1 MARIETRRAE
11 AEEEE
16 NLLEAEEYEEEEEE
30 VAAAPAPAV
39 SDSRR
44 RRQAKRGELP
54 AEPVSAA
61 VVTPRKDRPTPSQ
74 REEPEHRGNFITR
87 FFGGIRRYAR
97 ETAVELAKVS
107 WPTREEIIR
116 LTTIVIGVTIVSSL
130 FLGFASFLF
139 SLLITNMAIADS
151 SIIYGIIC
159 IVMIVVVSGLWLFR
173 DRIFKSAE

>member
-11 AEEEE
+11 AEEEDF
-16 NLLEAEEYEEEEEE
+16 LEAEEYEEEEQE

-97 ETAVELAKVS
+97 ETAVELAKVA
-107 WPTREEIIR
+107 WPSREEIVR
-116 LTTIVIGVTIVSSL
+116 LTTIVIAVTIVSAL
-130 FLGFASFLF
+130 FLGLASFLF
-139 SLLITNMAIADS
+139 SLLVTNMAIAES
-151 SIIYGIIC
+151 STVFGLIS
-159 IVMIVVVSGLWLFR
+159 IVLIVVVAGLWLFR
-173 DRIFKSAE
+173 ERIFKRVE

>member
-11 AEEEE
+11 AEEED
-16 NLLEAEEYEEEEEE
+16 LLEAEEFEEEEE

-54 AEPVSAA
+54 AEPVSAT

-97 ETAVELAKVS
+97 ETAVELSKVA
-107 WPTREEIIR
+107 WPTREEIVR
-116 LTTIVIGVTIVSSL
+116 LTTIVIAVTVVSAL
-130 FLGFASFLF
+130 FLGLASFLF
-139 SLLITNMAIADS
+139 SLLVTNMAIADS
-151 SIIYGIIC
+151 STIFGIIS
-159 IVMIVVVSGLWLFR
+159 IVMIIIVAGVWLFR
-173 DRIFKSAE
+173 ERIFKSVE

>member
-11 AEEEE
+11 ADEEED
-16 NLLEAEEYEEEEEE
+16 LLEAEEYEEEEEE
-30 VAAAPAPAV
+30 VAVAAPAV

-97 ETAVELAKVS
+97 ETAVELAKVA
-107 WPTREEIIR
+107 WPSREEIIR
-116 LTTIVIGVTIVSSL
+116 LTTIVIGVTVVAAL
-130 FLGFASFLF
+130 FLGLASFLF
-139 SLLITNMAIADS
+139 SLLVTNMAIADS
-151 SIIYGIIC
+151 SIIFGIIS

-173 DRIFKSAE
+173 ERIFKSAE

>member
-11 AEEEE
+11 AEEED
-16 NLLEAEEYEEEEEE
+16 LIEAEEYEEEEEQE
-30 VAAAPAPAV
+30 VVAAPAPAV

-97 ETAVELAKVS
+97 ETAVELAKVA
-107 WPTREEIIR
+107 WPSREEIMR
-116 LTTIVIGVTIVSSL
+116 LTTIVIAVTVVSAL
-130 FLGFASFLF
+130 FLGTASFLF
-139 SLLITNMAIADS
+139 SLLVTNMAIADS
-151 SIIYGIIC
+151 STVFGIIS
-159 IVMIVVVSGLWLFR
+159 IVMILVVAGVWLFR
-173 DRIFKSAE
+173 ERIFKRVE

>member
-16 NLLEAEEYEEEEEE
+16 LIEAEAFEEEEEI
-30 VAAAPAPAV
+30 AAAPAPAV

-74 REEPEHRGNFITR
+74 REEPEHRGNVITR

-97 ETAVELAKVS
+97 ETAVELNKVA
-107 WPTREEIIR
+107 WPTREEIVR
-116 LTTIVIGVTIVSSL
+116 LTTIVIAVTIVSAL
-130 FLGFASFLF
+130 FLGTASFLF
-139 SLLITNMAIADS
+139 SLLVTNMAIADTS
-151 SIIYGIIC
+151 TVFGIIS
-159 IVMIVVVSGLWLFR
+159 IVMIIVVAGLWLFR
-173 DRIFKSAE
+173 ERIFKRVE

>member
-1 MARIETRRAE
+1 MARIETRRTE
-11 AEEEE
+11 AEEED
-16 NLLEAEEYEEEEEE
+16 LLEAEEYEEEEQE

-97 ETAVELAKVS
+97 ETAVELAKVA
-107 WPTREEIIR
+107 WPSREEIVR
-116 LTTIVIGVTIVSSL
+116 LTTIVIAVTIVSAL
-130 FLGFASFLF
+130 FLGAASFLF
-139 SLLITNMAIADS
+139 SLLVTNLAIADTS
-151 SIIYGIIC
+151 VLFGIIS
-159 IVMIVVVSGLWLFR
+159 IAMILVVAGLWLFR
-173 DRIFKSAE
+173 ERIFKSVE